1 MGTSWWFV
9 MRYPDQAAHFLGKLL
24 RYVGEDNVLW
34 GTDCLFYGSPQPM
47 IQAMRAFQISPEFQE
62 RYGYP
67 KLTKEL
73 KAKILGL
80 NGAALYGVEP
90 NTETCRFTR
99 RDLEQIRR
107 KLPGLQPGAGADH
120 DGRDAGVPR
129 RRPRAM
135 GHDGHDAG
143 VDAR

>member
-1 MGTSWWFV
+1 
-9 MRYPDQAAHFLGKLL
+9 
-24 RYVGEDNVLW
+24 
-34 GTDCLFYGSPQPM
+34 M

-80 NGAALYGVEP
+80 NGAALYHVEP
-90 NTETCRFTR
+90 NTDRCEFSR

-107 KLPGLQPGAGADH
+107 KLPGRNRVLGPTTMAETRAF
-120 DGRDAGVPR
+120 RDDDREQWATMASVL
-129 RRPRAM
+129 A
-135 GHDGHDAG
+135 
-143 VDAR
+143 

>member
-1 MGTSWWFV
+1 
-9 MRYPDQAAHFLGKLL
+9 
-24 RYVGEDNVLW
+24 
-34 GTDCLFYGSPQPM
+34 M

-80 NGAALYGVEP
+80 NGAALYHVVP
-90 NTETCRFTR
+90 NTDRCEFSR

-107 KLPGLQPGAGADH
+107 KLPGRNRVLGPTTMASVLA
-120 DGRDAGVPR
+120 
-129 RRPRAM
+129 
-135 GHDGHDAG
+135 
-143 VDAR
+143 